1 MNIYDRIAGIR
12 MIAPNMLVAG
22 QPYGFIWGDNN
33 VAGNPFVIGNYHDD
47 VIGNYHDINDVNKRF
62 NNCINTATG
71 LPMIVAPNGFS
82 PQCYKNAAGP
92 FYDVSNV
99 NQTGGT
105 KRLKKKKGLRKRRTK
120 TRRRRT

>member
-1 MNIYDRIAGIR
+1 MNIDNKIAGIR
-12 MIAPNMLVAG
+12 LIDPTTLVVG
-22 QPYGFIWGDNN
+22 ERYGFVWGDDN
-33 VAGNPFVIGNYHDD
+33 VEENPFVIGNYYNDTVD
-47 VIGNYHDINDVNKRF
+47 GNNVVNKRF

-71 LPMIVAPNGFS
+71 LAPNGIS
-82 PQCYKNAAGP
+82 HQCYKNAAGP
-92 FYDVSNV
+92 FYDVSSV